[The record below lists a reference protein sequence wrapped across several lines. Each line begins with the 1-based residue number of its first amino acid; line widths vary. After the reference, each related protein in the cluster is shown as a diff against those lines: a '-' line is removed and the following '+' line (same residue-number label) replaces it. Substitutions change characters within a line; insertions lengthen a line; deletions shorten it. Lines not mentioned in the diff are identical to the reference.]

1 MSKENGFLQLRRGVF
16 EHVRDGRMSLID
28 YAVHSYI
35 TAQADTRTGIWNGSA
50 GALAGELSLSRRKAR
65 RFLERLSHGGYIK
78 RFPVPGK
85 HVCYPILIHKF
96 SITDGQH
103 RGEQL
108 NAIASSS
115 PVNLEYFTGQQE
127 GEQRGQHRG
136 EHVTPQK
143 ILETRNGR
151 PETKP
156 RTKPRAAKPA
166 APADPRYQPFVDFA
180 YRSFEAKHG
189 QKPHWSARDF
199 KSLKALLGQ
208 SQTLAL
214 TELERRWQH
223 YLDRH
228 RNLSPQSRAAR
239 SHFSAH
245 ALIHFYKAR
254 SQERRK
260 PMSQT
265 SSAAASRTA
274 DLMNTVTSGN
284 GQTDKRCGEMARRW
298 LMKFVAVTGTE
309 ASPALFDICGMNSC
323 VTFRPKNSGS
333 RVIA

>member
-65 RFLERLSHGGYIK
+65 RFLERLSRGGYIK

-115 PVNLEYFTGQQE
+115 PVNLEYFAGQQE

-151 PETKP
+151 EETKP
-156 RTKPRAAKPA
+156 KTKPLAAKPA

-180 YRSFEAKHG
+180 YGSFKAKHG

-208 SQTLAL
+208 SQNL
-214 TELERRWQH
+214 TSAELQRRWTH
-223 YLDRH
+223 YAGSTEPFTAKQGDSLAYFCAKFDSFIAGPILKTTGGKLDASAIEA
-228 RNLSPQSRAAR
+228 RNL
-239 SHFSAH
+239 
-245 ALIHFYKAR
+245 
-254 SQERRK
+254 
-260 PMSQT
+260 
-265 SSAAASRTA
+265 AAA
-274 DLMNTVTSGN
+274 GF
-284 GQTDKRCGEMARRW
+284 G
-298 LMKFVAVTGTE
+298 
-309 ASPALFDICGMNSC
+309 PH
-323 VTFRPKNSGS
+323 
-333 RVIA
+333 

>member
-65 RFLERLSHGGYIK
+65 RFLERLSRGGYIK

-108 NAIASSS
+108 NAIASSN
-115 PVNLEYFTGQQE
+115 PANLEYFAGQQE

-143 ILETRNGR
+143 ILETGNKKQ
-151 PETKP
+151 ETKP
-156 RTKPRAAKPA
+156 KAKPRAAKPA
-166 APADPRYQPFVDFA
+166 APSDPRYQPFVDFA

-189 QKPHWSARDF
+189 QKPTWSVKDF
-199 KSLKALLGQ
+199 NGLKALLKQ
-208 SQTLAL
+208 NLTLA
-214 TELERRWQH
+214 ELERRWN
-223 YLDRH
+223 Y
-228 RNLSPQSRAAR
+228 
-239 SHFSAH
+239 FSASTEPFTAKQGDSLAYFCAKFDSFIDGPILAEPLTGGSH
-245 ALIHFYKAR
+245 ASKADSLISLGF
-254 SQERRK
+254 
-260 PMSQT
+260 
-265 SSAAASRTA
+265 AA
-274 DLMNTVTSGN
+274 
-284 GQTDKRCGEMARRW
+284 
-298 LMKFVAVTGTE
+298 
-309 ASPALFDICGMNSC
+309 
-323 VTFRPKNSGS
+323 FRPGQRPS
-333 RVIA
+333 